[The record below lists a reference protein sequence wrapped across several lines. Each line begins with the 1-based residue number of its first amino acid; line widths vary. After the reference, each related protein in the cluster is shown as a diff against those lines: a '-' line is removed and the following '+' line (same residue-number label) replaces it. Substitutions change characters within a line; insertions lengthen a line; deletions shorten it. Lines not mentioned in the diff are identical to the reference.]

1 MVDHDILA
9 PFSNDSPAGE
19 YLRFETT
26 FDDIK
31 QLRRGL
37 TERLAASGYSHDIL
51 EVHADIIARIG
62 SLLETRTKDIVLVL
76 WLVESVTVNH
86 RFEGMVFASDLL
98 KRFVE
103 QYWQIAYPNGDDEDL
118 KSNAIQWFDRDF
130 SKTLG
135 FTALLRTP
143 GQGAKFY
150 SKSVIE
156 DLTKQARFWDKQQI
170 KALKRDDKQKYE
182 EFKLVYG
189 DYDAFCASL
198 DPGVLTT
205 DLANIEITIENF
217 KAAADVFGQHDVG
230 SDCNLDQAISTL
242 TFMARRIKSALM
254 KLSDSVE
261 NDIEPEQVPKSEEI
275 SDSQSVETFGNNQNT
290 GPLTIG
296 PREIGRYI
304 SEQKS
309 RDAIY
314 EVMGLVIGR
323 LEQLDPNSPNVQL
336 GKKML
341 KIRDMNFV
349 DILEEL
355 VDDERTRDQVVK
367 FFDLDF

>member
-1 MVDHDILA
+1 MLDHDILA

-51 EVHADIIARIG
+51 EVHTDIIARIG
-62 SLLETRTKDIVLVL
+62 LLLETRTKDIVLVL
-76 WLVESVTVNH
+76 WLVESVTVFH
-86 RFEGMVFASDLL
+86 RFEGLVFGSELL
-98 KRFVE
+98 KCFVE
-103 QYWQIAYPNGDDEDL
+103 RYWQIAYPNGDDEDL
-118 KSNAIQWFDRDF
+118 KSNAIQWFDHDF

-170 KALKRDDKQKYE
+170 KALKRDEKQKYE
-182 EFKLVYG
+182 EFKLIYG
-189 DYDAFCASL
+189 DYDDFCASL
-198 DPGVLTT
+198 DRGILTT

-217 KAAADVFGQHDVG
+217 QAAADLFQKHDADSV
-230 SDCNLDQAISTL
+230 CNFDQAISTL
-242 TFMARRIKSALM
+242 TFMARRIKSALK

-261 NDIEPEQVPKSEEI
+261 NDIEPEPASKREEN
-275 SDSQSVETFGNNQNT
+275 SASQPVQAFGNNQNT
-290 GPLTIG
+290 GLLTIG
-296 PREIGRYI
+296 PREIERYI
-304 SEQKS
+304 SEQLS
-309 RDAIY
+309 RDAVY
-314 EVMGLVIGR
+314 EVMTLIIGR

-341 KIRDMNFV
+341 QIRDKNFV

-355 VDDERTRDQVVK
+355 VDDKRTRDQVVK
-367 FFDLDF
+367 LFDLGF

>member
-1 MVDHDILA
+1 MLHHDILA
-9 PFSNDSPAGE
+9 PFSNESPAGE

-37 TERLAASGYSHDIL
+37 TERLAASGYSQDIL
-51 EVHADIIARIG
+51 EVHADIISRIG

-76 WLVESVTVNH
+76 WLVESLTVYH

-98 KRFVE
+98 KRFVT
-103 QYWQIAYPNGDDEDL
+103 QYWQIAYPSGNDEDL

-135 FTALLRTP
+135 FTALLRAS

-150 SKSVIE
+150 SGAMID

-170 KALKRDDKQKYE
+170 KALKRQEKQKYE
-182 EFKLVYG
+182 EFKLIYG

-198 DPGVLTT
+198 DGGVLKT
-205 DLANIEITIENF
+205 DLANIESTIENF
-217 KAAADVFGQHDVG
+217 KAAADVCGQHDVA

-242 TFMARRIKSALM
+242 TFMARRIKSVL
-254 KLSDSVE
+254 KRLSTPVE
-261 NDIEPEQVPKSEEI
+261 NGIEPAQVSKSDANG
-275 SDSQSVETFGNNQNT
+275 DSPLAQNSLSHQNQGT
-290 GPLTIG
+290 LTIG
-296 PREIGRYI
+296 PREIRRYI
-304 SEQKS
+304 LERKS
-309 RDAIY
+309 RDSLY
-314 EVMGLVIGR
+314 EVMELIIER
-323 LEQLDPNSPNVQL
+323 LEQIDPNSPNVQL

-355 VDDERTRDQVVK
+355 VDDRRTRDQVVK
-367 FFDLDF
+367 FFDLEL